1 MPYVAG
7 LEVDRNPLKELI
19 ELKQKNNLETY
30 IKDFNILYNRS
41 KISKKNALVFFVW
54 GLDVEV
60 KNLIKM
66 FELKSLNKPTP

>member
-30 IKDFNILYNRS
+30 IKDFDIL
-41 KISKKNALVFFVW
+41 
-54 GLDVEV
+54 
-60 KNLIKM
+60 
-66 FELKSLNKPTP
+66 